1 MNTGHCFTTPDGLK
15 IRMDGHGYMLDPAD
29 WNPEIA
35 NALARSDGFE
45 LSAEHWEI
53 LQVLRNY
60 YAEYELEPPIRALT
74 RLLAAE
80 HGKQKANSR
89 HLYRLFPDGPV
100 KQGCRY
106 AGLPLPL
113 SCI

>member
-1 MNTGHCFTTPDGLK
+1 MKSDHGFTTPDGIK
-15 IRMDGHGYMLDPAD
+15 IRMDGHGYMLDPEHWSPA
-29 WNPEIA
+29 IA
-35 NALARSDGFE
+35 NALAQSDGFE

-53 LQVLRNY
+53 LKVLRRY

-80 HGKQKANSR
+80 YGKHKANSR

>member
-1 MNTGHCFTTPDGLK
+1 MGSEHSFTMPDGSEIK
-15 IRMDGHGYMLDPAD
+15 MDEHGYMLDPDDWSPAVAD
-29 WNPEIA
+29 
-35 NALARSDGFE
+35 ALAQTDGFE
-45 LSAEHWEI
+45 LSAGHWEI
-53 LQVLRNY
+53 IGILRSY
-60 YAEYELEPPIRALT
+60 FAEYELEPPIRALT

-80 HGKQKANSR
+80 HGKHKANSR
-89 HLYRLFPDGPV
+89 HMYRLFPDGPV